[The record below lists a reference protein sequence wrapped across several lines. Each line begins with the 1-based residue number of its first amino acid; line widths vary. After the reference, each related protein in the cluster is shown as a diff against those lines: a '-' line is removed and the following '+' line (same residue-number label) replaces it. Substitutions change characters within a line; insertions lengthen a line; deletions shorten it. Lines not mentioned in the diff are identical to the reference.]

1 LSFIKLTQNP
11 NVMLFK
17 KLFSKREYAR
27 IDYTNLQNY
36 SNKDKYFVRLK
47 PWDWLSEK
55 EIYVTSI
62 LNDKPTM
69 ITMHFWSQE
78 IYLNANGQITVTELF
93 SIAEKQYLDCRMDV
107 PKDLDLALIDSL
119 EGLENELKII
129 EFIDKKTELPIDL
142 QTLCRNN

>member
-1 LSFIKLTQNP
+1 
-11 NVMLFK
+11 MLFK

-27 IDYTNLQNY
+27 INYANLQNY
-36 SNKDKYFVRLK
+36 RNKDKYFVRLK

-55 EIYVTSI
+55 EIYVASV

-78 IYLNANGQITVTELF
+78 IYLDATGQITVMELF

-107 PKDLDLALIDSL
+107 PKDLDLALLDSL
-119 EGLENELKII
+119 DRLENELKII
-129 EFIDKKTELPIDL
+129 EFMDEKTELPIDL
-142 QTLCRNN
+142 QIPMSKQIID